1 MDRMVFGHP
10 VHPKKNPEHPDSKWR
25 KPVEKTCKIELFGYP
40 VNEFAYQQ
48 IKLKH
53 IPAGEFEKKAAENP
67 LAAAYLPLT
76 DYPKKDR
83 PLIKAKA
90 INGVAGVEEGPRRSV
105 LYSLIDHSLPLEP
118 EEEKTFRKIIQENPI
133 FQEAKMLQ
141 SIEEVGMEKGMDI
154 TVMKLLR
161 AQVLT
166 KEQIADI
173 IGLNME
179 EVEALEKKLK
189 ERSFQS

>member
-1 MDRMVFGHP
+1 MRAKDTHR
-10 VHPKKNPEHPDSKWR
+10 
-25 KPVEKTCKIELFGYP
+25 IELFGYP
-40 VNEFAYQQ
+40 VNEFTYRQ

-53 IPAGEFEKKAAENP
+53 IPAEEFEKKAAENP

-90 INGVAGVEEGPRRSV
+90 VNGIAGVENGPKRSV

-118 EEEKTFRKIIQENPI
+118 DEEKTYRIIIEENPM

-141 SIEEVGMEKGMDI
+141 SIEEVGMEKGMEKGMQKGMEKGI
-154 TVMKLLR
+154 GIGVEKTVMQFLR
-161 AQVLT
+161 AQVLS
-166 KEQIADI
+166 KEQIAHI
-173 IGLNME
+173 TGMNMAE
-179 EVEALEKKLK
+179 IETLEKKLK
-189 ERSFQS
+189 EQ